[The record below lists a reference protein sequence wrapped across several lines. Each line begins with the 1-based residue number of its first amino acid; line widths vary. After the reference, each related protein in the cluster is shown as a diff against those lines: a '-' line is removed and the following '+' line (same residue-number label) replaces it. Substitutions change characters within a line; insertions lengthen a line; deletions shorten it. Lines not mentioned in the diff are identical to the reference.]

1 MGATTDSL
9 TRDFTWAVA
18 DALQTFAAERSGVP
32 CPALLLKKAASARQ
46 AFPGSV
52 LRLRDGSIAPH
63 ARILH
68 ADYAPADWEHVW
80 ARQNCVRY

>member
-32 CPALLLKKAASARQ
+32 CPAFLLKNAPQARQ

-52 LRLRDGSIAPH
+52 LCLRDGSIQVVDFTGGVKCTTDA
-63 ARILH
+63 
-68 ADYAPADWEHVW
+68 
-80 ARQNCVRY
+80 NCLML